1 MRKIIVNSTPIII
14 LGNINKLS
22 ILKEIYKEI
31 IIPKAVFDEI
41 SAKSDKAKSSLLQN
55 QDWIKI
61 LEVKDKTNRKI
72 YQSKLHN
79 GEVEVMMLAQEIS
92 ADLLIID
99 DNTAKKTAKFLGLTV
114 TGTLG
119 VLLKA
124 KSLKIIKEIKPILEE
139 MLQKDFYISENLI
152 KIVLKSANEI

>member
-41 SAKSDKAKSSLLQN
+41 SAKNDKAKSSLLQN